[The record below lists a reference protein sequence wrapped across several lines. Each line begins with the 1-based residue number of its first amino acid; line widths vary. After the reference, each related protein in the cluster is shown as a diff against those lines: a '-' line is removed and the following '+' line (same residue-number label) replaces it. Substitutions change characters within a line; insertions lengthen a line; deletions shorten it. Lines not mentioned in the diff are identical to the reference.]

1 MWKAKKRVKY
11 KKKTSR
17 EMQRKCFVKCKE
29 NVLWNREISYSVQ
42 KNLTLIY
49 KKDQIQRTLQ
59 RKLTVKYK
67 RIYCKMQIKC
77 TVKYEHNV
85 LLKITKTY
93 HQIQRKRTVKYKENL
108 PQDSN
113 KFYCGIFR
121 KISLKYKGKLQQNR
135 RNISFKIQR
144 IFNLFNSK

>member
-1 MWKAKKRVKY
+1 
-11 KKKTSR
+11 
-17 EMQRKCFVKCKE
+17 
-29 NVLWNREISYSVQ
+29 
-42 KNLTLIY
+42 
-49 KKDQIQRTLQ
+49 
-59 RKLTVKYK
+59 
-67 RIYCKMQIKC
+67 MQIKC

-93 HQIQRKRTVKYKENL
+93 HQIQRKLVKYKENL

-113 KFYCGIFR
+113 KFYCGILR

-135 RNISFKIQR
+135 RKISFKIQR

>member
-1 MWKAKKRVKY
+1 M
-11 KKKTSR
+11 
-17 EMQRKCFVKCKE
+17 
-29 NVLWNREISYSVQ
+29 
-42 KNLTLIY
+42 
-49 KKDQIQRTLQ
+49 
-59 RKLTVKYK
+59 
-67 RIYCKMQIKC
+67 
-77 TVKYEHNV
+77 KYEHNV